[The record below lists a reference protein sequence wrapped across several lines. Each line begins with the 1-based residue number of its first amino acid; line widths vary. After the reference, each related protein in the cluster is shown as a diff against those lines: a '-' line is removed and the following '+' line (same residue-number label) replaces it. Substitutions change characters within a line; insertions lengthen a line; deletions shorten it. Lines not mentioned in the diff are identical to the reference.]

1 MKIQLGGLAGLVL
14 LVWLAGYW
22 LGHRHQPGAGLPVP
36 APWLA
41 TARPGPLAVRIGQVD
56 PRFGLG
62 RAELD
67 RVLAEAI
74 QLWEQP
80 TGQDWLV
87 QDAQAGLTV
96 NLIYDQR
103 QQLSDQSAR
112 QARLL
117 DQQKAQTDQLFAQYQ
132 QQQAALEQTR
142 TQLTQQAQDLQQRL
156 DQALSAAQQ
165 AVAAGEDP
173 GLVQARFEVTQA
185 QLRSEQATLQR
196 QQTQF
201 NQQVAQLNAMGSHTR
216 DAARSFNAGVEDYQH
231 QYGQRE
237 FQKGVYTG
245 REINIYEY
253 RNRDDLRLALAHEL
267 GHALGLGHVQ
277 DPHALMYPV
286 LDQQKRAD
294 FILTEADRQALAA
307 RAVR

>member
-1 MKIQLGGLAGLVL
+1 MKILGGLAGLVV

-22 LGHRHQPGAGLPVP
+22 LGHRHQPPAGPSALMQWLPGAGPV
-36 APWLA
+36 
-41 TARPGPLAVRIGQVD
+41 PLAVRTGQVD
-56 PRFGLG
+56 PRFGLD
-62 RAELD
+62 RTDLD
-67 RVLAEAI
+67 RVLTEAI
-74 QLWEQP
+74 DLWEQP
-80 TGQDWLV
+80 TGRDWFIL
-87 QDAQAGLTV
+87 DPQASLTV

-132 QQQAALEQTR
+132 LQQAALEQTR
-142 TQLTQQAQDLQQRL
+142 TRLTQQAQDLQQRL

-196 QQTQF
+196 QQAQF

-245 REINIYEY
+245 RDINIYEY